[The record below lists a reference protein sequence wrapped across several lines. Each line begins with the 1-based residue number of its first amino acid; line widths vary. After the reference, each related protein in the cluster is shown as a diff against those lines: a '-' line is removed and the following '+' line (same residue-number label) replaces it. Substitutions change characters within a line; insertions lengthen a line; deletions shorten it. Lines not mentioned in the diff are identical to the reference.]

1 MAHSGQK
8 RFKPQFRLD
17 YDVVDIGLLLF
28 KLEKYDVSGPLLQWL
43 GSYISGR
50 SQRIKFGTAI
60 SDSIVV
66 RSGVPQGGVLDPLII
81 KVYINDTPKLYQ
93 HLHIDI

>member
-1 MAHSGQK
+1 MYTDFSKA
-8 RFKPQFRLD
+8 F
-17 YDVVDIGLLLF
+17 DVVDIGLLLF

-43 GSYISGR
+43 GSYLSGR
-50 SQRIKFGTAI
+50 SQRVKFGTAI

-66 RSGVPQGGVLDPLII
+66 RSGVPQRGVLAPLMF
-81 KVYINDTPKLYQ
+81 KVYINDVPKLYQ